1 MYDPAINP
9 SVLFD
14 GLFVNYYL
22 LSDDRLSALAK
33 LVYVFLAGQASPRG
47 EVVPDVP
54 FIARALGAEGH
65 QVYEALN
72 QLEQRDYFTTRR
84 SSGGT
89 EFIHCRF
96 VTSPWLKSPAQ
107 RADDEA
113 FYSRRRER
121 RQRGRKPQ
129 RRQNQAARAEVFD
142 IGRERRGPSRRRG
155 SEFPLEVCREWAL
168 HCERRGD
175 EFPRGVEY
183 FAGWLYKFGEQ
194 DEDIRRW
201 LRENPR
207 GGRWPASLI
216 LTWARGKKPA
226 RRDCPVG

>member
-1 MYDPAINP
+1 VYDPTINP

-14 GLFVNYYL
+14 GLFVSFYL

-33 LVYVFLAGQASPRG
+33 LVYVFLAGQAGPRG

-54 FIARALGAEGH
+54 FIARVLGAEGH

-96 VTSPWLKSPAQ
+96 VTPPWLKSTAQ
-107 RADDEA
+107 RSDDEA
-113 FYSRRRER
+113 FYSRWRER

-129 RRQNQAARAEVFD
+129 RRQNQMAQAGVFD
-142 IGRERRGPSRRRG
+142 IGRERRGPSRRRS

-207 GGRWPASLI
+207 GQEV
-216 LTWARGKKPA
+216 AREINL
-226 RRDCPVG
+226 DVGAGAKAG